1 MLGSIPSFITIAIAS
16 FSIAI
21 KIAIIESVTAA
32 AFKAIIIMSFGSSN
46 DWCLQMVKNYFVI
59 NYFKMHQNSKF
70 DFRFTSQDLNQI
82 HFVK

>member
-46 DWCLQMVKNYFVI
+46 DWCL
-59 NYFKMHQNSKF
+59 
-70 DFRFTSQDLNQI
+70 
-82 HFVK
+82 